1 MMGAMKLALLADPHA
16 NRHALDAC
24 LAHARA
30 AGATQTALLGDL
42 VGYGAQPA
50 EVVALAQE
58 LAGQGALVLRG
69 NHDDA
74 AVHPPATGVT
84 AEHASAAWTHGRL
97 APAQRDWL
105 AGLPLTARWHDLL
118 LVHASADQPSRWDY
132 VDRPER
138 AVQCLEAAWEH
149 AEVQRVAC
157 GHVHAQRLFYRARR
171 DRLMP
176 FEPTPGVAIPLA
188 AHPAWVATA
197 GSVGQPRDGDVRA
210 MYALYDAQANTLTFH
225 RVDYD
230 HAGAAAAIR
239 RTTLPVY
246 FAERLERG
254 Q

>member
-1 MMGAMKLALLADPHA
+1 MCAMKLALLADPHA
-16 NRHALDAC
+16 NRQALDAC

-30 AGATQTALLGDL
+30 AGATHTALLGDL

-50 EVVALAQE
+50 GVVALAQE
-58 LAGQGALVLRG
+58 LAQRGALVLRG

-74 AVHPPATGVT
+74 AVRPPAAGTT
-84 AEHASAAWTHGRL
+84 AEDASAAWTHAQL
-97 APAQRDWL
+97 TPAQRGWL
-105 AGLPLTARWHDLL
+105 AGLPLAARWHDLL
-118 LVHASADQPSRWDY
+118 LVHASADQPGRWDY

-138 AVQCLEAAWEH
+138 AGQCLDAASQQGG
-149 AEVQRVAC
+149 ARRVAC
-157 GHVHAQRLFYRARR
+157 GHVHVQRLFYRARGN
-171 DRLMP
+171 RLMA